1 MPTSATGND
10 RPAGRAVSD
19 RSGTRS
25 AGFTYIELLIALF
38 LIGLFVSL
46 ALLSL
51 PGESPADRLQREAE
65 RLYARMNLAR
75 EEAVLQVRT
84 LGLRIDEEGYRFL
97 HLRSDRWQALA
108 DDRLLPAHELPDS
121 VQLSLDL
128 EGIEV
133 SLEDEWDEDD
143 TEDERPPPQI
153 YFLASGEILPEFSL
167 HLRGENTEAEFVI
180 EPGDEEWL
188 TLAEPG
194 A

>member
-1 MPTSATGND
+1 MNH
-10 RPAGRAVSD
+10 

-65 RLYARMNLAR
+65 RLYVRMDLAR

-97 HLRSDRWQALA
+97 QLRSGRWQALA

-133 SLEDEWDEDD
+133 SLDDEGNEEE

-153 YFLASGEILPEFSL
+153 YFLAGGEIVPPFQLR
-167 HLRGENTEAEFVI
+167 LRGRDTEAEFII
-180 EPGDEEWL
+180 EPGDEKWL
-188 TLAEPG
+188 TLAESG
-194 A
+194 E